1 MKVAS
6 ERTTKCGC
14 SIIKADEDAKAS
26 VALRI
31 EWTFPSNGEIFSLQT
46 NFCTE
51 LEQFD
56 STPSAYF
63 QCVCNSSLQI
73 ECLVLQE
80 IVVFQEVLCT
90 PKKILIREYDKGY
103 PPD

>member
-14 SIIKADEDAKAS
+14 SIIKADEDKKAS

-31 EWTFPSNGEIFSLQT
+31 EWIFPSNGEIFSLRT

-56 STPSAYF
+56 STPSANF
-63 QCVCNSSLQI
+63 QCVCNSTLQI

-90 PKKILIREYDKGY
+90 PKKDFDKRARQGV
-103 PPD
+103 PT